1 VSLIAT
7 AILQELLD
15 SCATNRLKTSHMKFK
30 NKPIQLNWGKLL
42 GFDQVKLA
50 QGQLKSKS
58 GKALMNAKI
67 GRKVLAAK

>member
-1 VSLIAT
+1 MKS
-7 AILQELLD
+7 
-15 SCATNRLKTSHMKFK
+15 TNKH
-30 NKPIQLNWGKLL
+30 IQLNWGKLL
-42 GFDQVKLA
+42 GFNQVKLA